1 MDQSQQVLNITG
13 SRCITLAQNK
23 QKLNNKTD
31 FIPNDFLSNTFVEAV
46 FIRHD
51 TTITFERPVED
62 MKEFLLI
69 FMSIFVMTG

>member
-31 FIPNDFLSNTFVEAV
+31 FIPKDFLSNTFVEAV

-51 TTITFERPVED
+51 TTITF
-62 MKEFLLI
+62 
-69 FMSIFVMTG
+69 